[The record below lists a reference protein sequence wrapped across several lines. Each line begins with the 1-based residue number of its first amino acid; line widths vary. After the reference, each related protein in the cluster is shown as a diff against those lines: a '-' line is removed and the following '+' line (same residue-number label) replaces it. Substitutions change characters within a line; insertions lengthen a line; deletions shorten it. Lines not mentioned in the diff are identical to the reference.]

1 MPNDSSL
8 LGWLD
13 GWKEVRIVDRGDLM
27 ELPSLPGLYC
37 LYALDV
43 FCLFDRE
50 KFFSKNYLYIGESL
64 NIRNRWVSGH
74 HRWDVVEALMAIR
87 AEVYIS
93 YWAIPCRD
101 NLDAL
106 KNSLRAIES
115 SLIRVRSPILNRTAP
130 SQPHPSVLEF
140 ELQESLKQ
148 MQVES

>member
-27 ELPSLPGLYC
+27 ELPPLPGLYC
-37 LYALDV
+37 LYGLDV
-43 FCLFDRE
+43 SCLFDRE
-50 KFFSKNYLYIGESL
+50 KFFLKNYLYIGESL

-74 HRWDVVEALMAIR
+74 QKWDVVEALMAIQ

-93 YWAIPCRD
+93 YWAIPCTS
-101 NLDAL
+101 NPDAL

-115 SLIRVRSPILNRTAP
+115 SLIRVRSPILNRTFP
-130 SQPHPSVLEF
+130 SQPHSSVLEF
-140 ELQESLKQ
+140 ELQGFLQQ
-148 MQVES
+148 MVET